1 MKHLRNLIKLPTSI
15 GNLINLRYLDISGD
29 GLKIK
34 DLRDMSHLKGEICIS
49 KLEKVENIQDAR
61 NANLNTKHNLEG
73 LTMKWNVELNDSQNG
88 IHEMDVLDSL
98 QPHSNLNKLSIVL
111 YDGPKFPRW
120 IMDASFSKMVYLSL
134 INFQKCT
141 SLPCLGQS
149 PLLKNLLIQGM
160 NGVKKV
166 GVEFYGATCLSNKPF
181 PSLESLQFACMSAWE
196 DWEKLSLSILVSF
209 PCLQELRLG
218 FPLPRLPSI
227 CELHTE
233 ECNEVFLPM
242 LQVLQISECG
252 ELTYFRKNGFGLEN
266 LAHLQQLEISSCPQL
281 VSLEEDKEQG
291 HPCNLQYLRIE
302 HCDKLEK
309 LPNVWQYLTCLEE
322 LEIKDCP
329 NLMSFPEMGFPPM
342 LRRLSIQIVKLL
354 RQLPNGALARSTLLK
369 HSALAAYFQKQPPFL
384 MITATVPPVS
394 SSQNSHR
401 SSHKKIPQSRIPVR
415 L

>member
-1 MKHLRNLIKLPTSI
+1 MKHLRNLIKQPTSI

-34 DLRDMSHLKGEICIS
+34 DLRDTSHLEGEICIS

-73 LTMKWNVELNDSQNG
+73 LTMKWNVELNYSQNG

-98 QPHSNLNKLSIVL
+98 QPHSNLNKL
-111 YDGPKFPRW
+111 KHC
-120 IMDASFSKMVYLSL
+120 A
-134 INFQKCT
+134 
-141 SLPCLGQS
+141 
-149 PLLKNLLIQGM
+149 
-160 NGVKKV
+160 
-166 GVEFYGATCLSNKPF
+166 
-181 PSLESLQFACMSAWE
+181 FACMSAWE
-196 DWEKLSLSILVSF
+196 DWEKSSLSILVSF

-233 ECNEVFLPM
+233 ECIEVFLPM

-252 ELTYFRKNGFGLEN
+252 ELTYLWKNGFGLEN

-329 NLMSFPEMGFPPM
+329 NLMSFLEMGFPPM
-342 LRRLSIQIVKLL
+342 LRRLSIPNCEALKCLY
-354 RQLPNGALARSTLLK
+354 PNGALARSTLLK
-369 HSALAAYFQKQPPFL
+369 HSALAVVSAKWRAATHTFTTIYLELSTPKTNVLRGERRRLAQDRPHSPP
-384 MITATVPPVS
+384 
-394 SSQNSHR
+394 
-401 SSHKKIPQSRIPVR
+401 
-415 L
+415 

>member
-1 MKHLRNLIKLPTSI
+1 MSNFTL
-15 GNLINLRYLDISGD
+15 GEGD

-34 DLRDMSHLKGEICIS
+34 DLRDTSHLEGEICIS

-73 LTMKWNVELNDSQNG
+73 LTMKWNVELNYSQNG

-209 PCLQELRLG
+209 PCLQELR
-218 FPLPRLPSI
+218 
-227 CELHTE
+227 
-233 ECNEVFLPM
+233 V
-242 LQVLQISECG
+242 
-252 ELTYFRKNGFGLEN
+252 EN
-266 LAHLQQLEISSCPQL
+266 CP
-281 VSLEEDKEQG
+281 
-291 HPCNLQYLRIE
+291 
-302 HCDKLEK
+302 KLITK
-309 LPNVWQYLTCLEE
+309 LPNYL
-322 LEIKDCP
+322 
-329 NLMSFPEMGFPPM
+329 
-342 LRRLSIQIVKLL
+342 
-354 RQLPNGALARSTLLK
+354 
-369 HSALAAYFQKQPPFL
+369 PFL
-384 MITATVPPVS
+384 DKALYLWLPTVGVS
-394 SSQNSHR
+394 TSKASFNM
-401 SSHKKIPQSRIPVR
+401 
-415 L
+415 

>member
-1 MKHLRNLIKLPTSI
+1 
-15 GNLINLRYLDISGD
+15 
-29 GLKIK
+29 
-34 DLRDMSHLKGEICIS
+34 
-49 KLEKVENIQDAR
+49 
-61 NANLNTKHNLEG
+61 
-73 LTMKWNVELNDSQNG
+73 
-88 IHEMDVLDSL
+88 
-98 QPHSNLNKLSIVL
+98 
-111 YDGPKFPRW
+111 
-120 IMDASFSKMVYLSL
+120 
-134 INFQKCT
+134 
-141 SLPCLGQS
+141 
-149 PLLKNLLIQGM
+149 
-160 NGVKKV
+160 
-166 GVEFYGATCLSNKPF
+166 
-181 PSLESLQFACMSAWE
+181 MSAWE
-196 DWEKLSLSILVSF
+196 DWEKSSLSILVSF
-209 PCLQELRLG
+209 PCLQELRVENCPKLITKLPNYLPSLIKLYICGCPQLG

-233 ECNEVFLPM
+233 ECNEVVLKSGTDLSSLTQVTICRIFGLTKLYEGFMQFLPM

-342 LRRLSIQIVKLL
+342 LRRLSIQNCEALKSLPDGMMRRRNINDTNTMCLL
-354 RQLPNGALARSTLLK
+354 QYLRIDNCPSLICFPKGQLPNGALARSTLLK